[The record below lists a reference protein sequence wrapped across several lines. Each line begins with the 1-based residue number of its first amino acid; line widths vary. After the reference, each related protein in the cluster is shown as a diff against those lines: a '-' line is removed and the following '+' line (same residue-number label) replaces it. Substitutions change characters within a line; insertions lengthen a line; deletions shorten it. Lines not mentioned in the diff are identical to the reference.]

1 MSPRRQRR
9 GREDDARARGG
20 AQYRWSERA
29 IDVRA
34 RDRCGARD
42 EETRDG
48 GRVASR
54 ASTLAAPRI
63 QNHPSNSQKI
73 KRAFARRGR
82 GREGMART
90 GALALL
96 LFLFFAAIVG
106 ACAESFGVKSR
117 CVEGLCAAAE
127 PAATFQRTSTEPLRR
142 VHFRD
147 RSKPE
152 RGTSQFDGF
161 ASVSA
166 NRFWGAF
173 PRSGK
178 PSGDSRAIPRS
189 NRPITIEY
197 LDASRARKCVRCLSR
212 IARVARRQEPAPASA
227 AAHISSQEKNGRHV
241 HDFPRR
247 RGGAR

>member
-20 AQYRWSERA
+20 ARYRWCERA

-34 RDRCGARD
+34 RDRRGARD

-63 QNHPSNSQKI
+63 QNHPCNSQKI

-82 GREGMART
+82 AREGMART

-96 LFLFFAAIVG
+96 LFLFFAAIVR

-127 PAATFQRTSTEPLRR
+127 SAATFQRTSTEPLRT

-173 PRSGK
+173 PRSGT
-178 PSGDSRAIPRS
+178 PSGDSMAIPRS

-197 LDASRARKCVRCLSR
+197 LVASRARKCVRFVADCPL
-212 IARVARRQEPAPASA
+212 ARRQEPAPASA